1 MLWPALAVIVAI
13 GITMALVWR
22 PPPEQP
28 EAPAAASS
36 ASKTRV
42 DALMPE
48 PAK

>member
-13 GITMALVWR
+13 GITMALVRR

-28 EAPAAASS
+28 EPPSTQS
-36 ASKTRV
+36 
-42 DALMPE
+42 E